1 MKCPLLKWA
10 VLAAAMWLA
19 GVAAR
24 GASYFHLP
32 TPNRAIYQV
41 GGMERY
47 YMPTTGRTWESGTFG
62 CVRSEGR
69 QFHEGIDIRPV
80 RRDRQGEAADP
91 VYATAD
97 GAVVYVNA
105 QAHLSNYGKYI
116 ILRHVIEGVE
126 LYSLYAHLSQITPGL
141 APGRPVRGGQVI
153 GVMGRTANTREGI
166 SRERAHLHFE
176 LALLLNDHFSAWFQ
190 KNHPG
195 ERNDHGVWNGQ
206 NLAGMDPT
214 QVLVRQ
220 RRPDFSLLQMIREQT
235 ELCRIWVR
243 QADFSYA
250 RRYAVLTRRNPVAEK
265 EGVAGYEI
273 AFTYNGLPFEL
284 TPRAASETRHLG
296 AMALLSVNAAEFR
309 RQPCRKLVEDR
320 GGQYAISAAGQKYLQ
335 MLLFPSR

>member
-1 MKCPLLKWA
+1 MKRVIAMCA
-10 VLAAAMWLA
+10 VWVTALGLTAMSGL
-19 GVAAR
+19 
-24 GASYFHLP
+24 GATMFHLP
-32 TPNRAIYQV
+32 TPNHAIYEV

-80 RRDRQGEAADP
+80 HRDRQGEAADP

-97 GAVVYVNA
+97 GMVVYVNA
-105 QAHLSNYGKYI
+105 QAHLSNYGKYVV
-116 ILRHVIEGVE
+116 LRHVIEGLE
-126 LYSLYAHLSQITPGL
+126 LYSLYAHLSQVAPGL
-141 APGRPVRGGQVI
+141 APGRAVRSGQVI

-176 LALLLNDHFSAWFQ
+176 MALLLNDQFSGWFR

-206 NLAGMDPT
+206 NLAGVDPT

-220 RRPDFSLLQMIREQT
+220 RRRDFSLLGFVRSQT
-235 ELCRIWVR
+235 ELCRVWVR
-243 QADFSYA
+243 QRDFSFV
-250 RRYAVLTRRNPVAEK
+250 RRYAVLVRPNPRAEK

-284 TPRAASETRHLG
+284 TPRSAAETKGLG
-296 AMALLSVNAAEFR
+296 EVALLSVNAAEYR
-309 RQPCRKLVEDR
+309 RQPCRKLVEEK
-320 GGQYAISAAGQKYLQ
+320 GGQWVISAAGQKYLQ
-335 MLLFPSR
+335 MVLYPGR

>member
-1 MKCPLLKWA
+1 MKRVIAMCA
-10 VLAAAMWLA
+10 VWVTAVVFAAMT
-19 GVAAR
+19 GR
-24 GASYFHLP
+24 GATMFHLP
-32 TPNRAIYQV
+32 TPNRAIYEV

-69 QFHEGIDIRPV
+69 QFHEGIDIKPV

-97 GAVVYVNA
+97 GMVVYVNG
-105 QAHLSNYGKYI
+105 QAHLSNYGKYVV
-116 ILRHVIEGVE
+116 LRHVVEGVE
-126 LYSLYAHLSQITPGL
+126 LYSLYAHLSQVAPGL
-141 APGRPVRGGQVI
+141 APGRAVRSGQVI
-153 GVMGRTANTREGI
+153 GMMGRTANTREGI

-176 LALLLNDHFSAWFQ
+176 LALLLNDQFSGWFR

-206 NLAGMDPT
+206 NLAGIDPT

-220 RRPDFSLLQMIREQT
+220 RRADFSLLRFVRSQT
-235 ELCRIWVR
+235 ELCRVWVR
-243 QADFSYA
+243 QRDFSFV
-250 RRYAVLTRRNPVAEK
+250 RRYGVLVRPNPRAEQ

-284 TPRAASETRHLG
+284 TPRSAAETKG
-296 AMALLSVNAAEFR
+296 WGEVALLSVNEAEYR
-309 RQPCRKLVEDR
+309 RQPCRKLVEEK
-320 GGQYAISAAGQKYLQ
+320 GGRWVISAAGQKYLQ
-335 MLLFPSR
+335 MVLYSGR